1 MIAESSKCSYCKT
14 EKETLIQL
22 FKDCPKVM
30 KVWSDL
36 KQKISIDLPDLT
48 PKSAFFG
55 FYENDSMIVNHIHII
70 FRLAIYNNRD
80 KGSCNVNYVINKILQ
95 IKKTEKSLVYLNENA
110 RKNNENKWAVFSVL

>member
-14 EKETLIQL
+14 EKET
-22 FKDCPKVM
+22 KDCPKVM
-30 KVWSDL
+30 KVWTDL

-110 RKNNENKWAVFSVL
+110 RKKNEKKWADFSVL